1 MRPWWSTTICNMIE
15 NFLDGT
21 TNYHVLRKYIKNMD
35 FTIFDIIGYHSDSGD
50 IDKDVDDDKKISI
63 GVGYNHDTGASAYW
77 AGLKT
82 EYWGLDLAASPFWA
96 GLKTEY
102 WSGPVYWSFL
112 RLAMY
117 TGSWVANKVDDHN
130 GEAFLFEQLYL
141 KKSDAFLV
149 NAFTRIFGNS
159 LLVDA
164 NKQESVTTTSM
175 SFSVCQNSN
184 YRTRFGWEKVQ
195 DGFCHAWVPSYSD
208 TLEGA
213 ELQAHINARKRRI
226 TKPSFWSEIDGTP
239 GDYVVA
245 CPASCSSAPES
256 AQCAGCYPIL
266 TEDRQAGMQENTWS
280 KRGTSGACSYGVKF
294 VAGHFCGPV
303 HVPTYNEYIFA
314 TFDTP
319 VANNCGAV
327 DDIALQDQHA
337 FQVAG
342 DVDDTNTLWNCSTC
356 KKYSSSATILTRE
369 EGRLGCGMYAK
380 TTHNDNSVVY
390 TGPLTS
396 THTSKSKFNGQ
407 MLEAIKQFFVLQQDN
422 ITAWIHD
429 SLEAD
434 DSPLRNKVFYDA
446 QKRAFFWQVN
456 SLRTIRLSEDIQA
469 SYREFGEPQHAN
481 AVGGSGG
488 HVGTGSCNDNQV
500 PDGESADTC
509 LFVKY
514 NAKRAAMNSAYLLR
528 DVEDGCIAD
537 SSDQEHIE
545 QNTCN
550 PNITQNT
557 VDRIKTFTQQVHE
570 NTFGLKLP
578 LVLGEGGTAQ
588 TRPASDSRI
597 NWIDGVLPFYAAQ
610 PRNKGNSKD
619 ADYMAYLLDTR
630 KRCEDTY
637 LDKTL
642 REFACY
648 FDADNRI
655 QVVVPWLGK
664 DYAFLKKENRDRVRG
679 QDDTFQSDLGQA
691 QMGVD
696 MCHKYEDVAKKI
708 PCAATTCLGAID
720 AEVYNQSMCFFSSKH
735 NDYYLEELPNKIN
748 LEYLERYH
756 VDNNLFNP
764 EALHSQCYIKYTPYE
779 EQLSKNRLCG
789 HTQAPL
795 GYSPMQIRQ
804 RTRVAPSLNRT
815 KVSISSSRL
824 MRDEFV
830 VTQRRYSSLWSGHSA
845 QAVFQAQSVDTKD
858 DLVSLHGVQH
868 TA

>member
-15 NFLDGT
+15 NFLDGS
-21 TNYHVLRKYIKNMD
+21 TNYHMFRNYIKNMD

-50 IDKDVDDDKKISI
+50 IDKDVDTKRKI
-63 GVGYNHDTGASAYW
+63 GAATGYNHDTGAFARWY
-77 AGLKT
+77 GYKT
-82 EYWGLDLAASPFWA
+82 EYWG
-96 GLKTEY
+96 
-102 WSGPVYWSFL
+102 GPVYWSFV

-130 GEAFLFEQLYL
+130 GEAFLFEELYL
-141 KKSDAFLV
+141 KKSAGYLV

-164 NKQESVTTTSM
+164 TKQMSTTATTTSM
-175 SFSVCQNSN
+175 SFSVCQNGN

-245 CPASCSSAPES
+245 CPASCSSAPEG
-256 AQCAGCYPIL
+256 AQCEGCHPIL
-266 TEDRQAGMQENTWS
+266 TEDTRAGVQTNTWS
-280 KRGTSGACSYGVKF
+280 KSGTSGACSFGVKF
-294 VAGHFCGPV
+294 VARHFCGPV
-303 HVPTYNEYIFA
+303 HVPTYSEYYSPSSTYDA
-314 TFDTP
+314 P
-319 VANNCGAV
+319 AANNCGGV
-327 DDIALQDQHA
+327 DDDAMRDQHA

-342 DVDDTNTLWNCSTC
+342 DVDDTNALWKCDTC
-356 KKYSSSATILTRE
+356 KKYSSSATVLTRE
-369 EGRLGCGMYAK
+369 GGRLGCGIYAK
-380 TTHNDNSVVY
+380 TTQKDNSVAY

-396 THTSKSKFNGQ
+396 THTYKPQFNGQ
-407 MLEAIKQFFVLQQDN
+407 MLEAIKQFFMLQQDN

-429 SLEAD
+429 SLDAD

-456 SLRTIRLSEDIQA
+456 SPQTIRLSEEIQA

-481 AVGGSGG
+481 AVGGSGN

-500 PDGESADTC
+500 PDGENMDTC
-509 LFVKY
+509 LFVRY
-514 NAKRAAMNSAYLLR
+514 NAKRAAMNAAYLMR
-528 DVEDGCIAD
+528 DVEDGCIAE

-557 VDRIKTFTQQVHE
+557 IDRVKTFTQKVHE

-578 LVLGEGGTAQ
+578 LVPGEGGTAQ
-588 TRPASDSRI
+588 TRPATDSRI
-597 NWIDGVLPFYAAQ
+597 NWVDGVLPFYAAQ

-619 ADYMAYLLDTR
+619 ADYMAYLLDSR

-679 QDDTFQSDLGQA
+679 KDDTLQSDLGQA

-696 MCHKYEDVAKKI
+696 MCHKYENVAKKI

-720 AEVYNQSMCFFSSKH
+720 AEVYNQSMCFYSSQH

-756 VDNNLFNP
+756 VANNLFNP

-789 HTQAPL
+789 HMQAPL
-795 GYSPMQIRQ
+795 GYSPMQIRR

-815 KVSISSSRL
+815 RVSIASNRL
-824 MRDEFV
+824 MRDEFL
-830 VTQRRYSSLWSGHSA
+830 VTKRRYSSLWSGHNA
-845 QAVFQAQSVDTKD
+845 QAVFQAQRVDNKD
-858 DLVSLHGVQH
+858 DLVSLHDCLD
-868 TA
+868 